1 MATRR
6 RRAAG
11 ARKAITRG
19 RAKPARGAARFRRLT
34 QLSSDWYW
42 EQDAAFRLTFMSSYI
57 DERTGL
63 DASSYLGRK
72 RWEQPALNLTEADWE
87 RHRAQLERREPFRD
101 FEIQRAAGDGHS
113 VWLSLSGE
121 PVFDGRGRF
130 KGYRGVGR
138 DVTAQKR
145 AEALTRLE
153 HALAREL
160 AQAATA
166 SDGVR
171 AALRLVCDAED
182 WDAGRCFRVDPATG
196 ELTYTEGWFT
206 REGDIEQLLRGSR
219 VLWQAGKP
227 VWSTDLPRAQGGRF
241 GAFAIPVVSRERT
254 IAMLTFS
261 GHTQREPDKA
271 FLDAAPAIGSL
282 FGQFLQR
289 KDAEE
294 ALRLSEA
301 RFRSLTQLSSDFF
314 WESDA
319 QHRLTSL
326 VHGPSAA
333 STPVGY
339 ALVGKAPWEIPAVR
353 PDHAGWQAHKAT
365 LESRLPFRD
374 FEVARALPDGG
385 TRYFSVSGQPHYD
398 ARGNF
403 VGYRG
408 VGRDITEIAL
418 ARERIA
424 SLAYSDPLTGL
435 ANRVSLAPALD
446 QAIERAKRH
455 GGKIAG
461 VFIDLD
467 GFKQI
472 NDRHGHAAGDAYL
485 VEVAQRLRRQVRASD
500 LVSRLGGDEFFV
512 MLEGVQDMLG
522 VERVVVKL
530 IDALRK
536 PYVGIGDAARRVSA
550 TLGVSLFPDDAP
562 DATALIQHAD
572 EAMYTAK
579 QAGKNAYCLY
589 STGKKPVP
597 PAPNGADA
605 AIRSPDPLAGAA
617 RPE

>member
-1 MATRR
+1 MAIPNTASDGPVPPQERH
-6 RRAAG
+6 
-11 ARKAITRG
+11 
-19 RAKPARGAARFRRLT
+19 PASLIE
-34 QLSSDWYW
+34 LLSDWYW
-42 EQDAAFRLTFMSSYI
+42 EQDAEFRFTVV
-57 DERTGL
+57 
-63 DASSYLGRK
+63 ASKRPENPADPFPYVGRK
-72 RWEQPALNLTEADWE
+72 HWDQPALNLTEADWE
-87 RHRAQLERREPFRD
+87 RHRAQLEWHQPFRD
-101 FEIQRAAGDGHS
+101 FEVQHAAEDGRL
-113 VWLSLSGE
+113 VWLSISGE
-121 PVFDGRGRF
+121 PVFDDAGTF

-138 DVTAQKR
+138 DVTTQKR

-153 HALAREL
+153 HAIAREL
-160 AQAATA
+160 AQAGTA

-171 AALRLVCDAED
+171 AALRLICDAEN
-182 WDAGRCFRVDPATG
+182 WDAGRCFRVDPASG

-206 REGDIEQLLRGSR
+206 REGEIEQLLRGSR

-227 VWSTDLPRAQGGRF
+227 VLSTDLPRAQGGRF

-254 IAMLTFS
+254 IAMVTFS
-261 GHTQREPDKA
+261 GHTKREPDKA
-271 FLDAAPAIGSL
+271 FLDAAPAIGGL

-319 QHRLTSL
+319 QHRLSSL
-326 VHGPSAA
+326 VHGPGAA
-333 STPVGY
+333 STPIGY

-374 FEVARALPDGG
+374 FEVARAAPDGG

-408 VGRDITEIAL
+408 VGRDVTEIAI

-446 QAIERAKRH
+446 QAIERGKRH

-512 MLEGVQDMLG
+512 MLEGVQDMVG

-536 PYVGIGDAARRVSA
+536 PYVGVGDTARRVSA
-550 TLGVSLFPDDAP
+550 TLGVSIFPDDAP
-562 DATALIQHAD
+562 DATTLIQHAD

-597 PAPNGADA
+597 PAPSLQTEGADA
-605 AIRSPDPLAGAA
+605 AIRSPDPLPGAA

>member
-1 MATRR
+1 MAIPNTASDGPAPPQE
-6 RRAAG
+6 RAS
-11 ARKAITRG
+11 TS
-19 RAKPARGAARFRRLT
+19 LVE
-34 QLSSDWYW
+34 LLSDWYW
-42 EQDAAFRLTFMSSYI
+42 EQDAEFRFTVVSTRRPENSADPFPYV
-57 DERTGL
+57 
-63 DASSYLGRK
+63 GRK
-72 RWEQPALNLTEADWE
+72 HWEQPALNLSDADWE
-87 RHRAQLERREPFRD
+87 RHRAQLEWHQPFRD
-101 FEIQRAAGDGHS
+101 FEVQHATDDGRV
-113 VWLSLSGE
+113 VWISLSGE
-121 PVFDGRGRF
+121 PMFDDSGAF

-138 DVTAQKR
+138 DITAQKR
-145 AEALTRLE
+145 NEELSRLE
-153 HALAREL
+153 HAIAREL

-166 SDGVR
+166 TDGVR
-171 AALRLVCDAED
+171 AALRLICDAEG
-182 WDAGRCFRVDPATG
+182 WDAGRCFRVDPANG

-206 REGDIEQLLRGSR
+206 RESDIEQLLRGSR

-227 VWSTDLPRAQGGRF
+227 VWSTDLPRAKGGRF
-241 GAFAIPVVSRERT
+241 GAFAIPVVSQQKT

-261 GHTQREPDKA
+261 GHTAREPDKPFA
-271 FLDAAPAIGSL
+271 DAAPAIGSL

-289 KDAEE
+289 KDAED
-294 ALRLSEA
+294 ALRSSEA

-314 WESDA
+314 WESDP
-319 QHRLTSL
+319 QHRLKNV

-333 STPVGY
+333 AAPVGY
-339 ALVGKAPWEIPAVR
+339 AAVGKAPWEIAAVR
-353 PDHAGWQAHKAT
+353 PDHAGWQTHRQT

-374 FEVARALPDGG
+374 FEVARAVPDGG
-385 TRYFSVSGQPHYD
+385 VRYFAVSGQPHYD
-398 ARGNF
+398 LRGNF
-403 VGYRG
+403 LGYRG
-408 VGRDITEIAL
+408 VGRDVTEIAL

-455 GGKIAG
+455 NGKIAG

-472 NDRHGHAAGDAYL
+472 NDRHGHAAGDAFL
-485 VEVAQRLRRQVRASD
+485 VEVAQRLRRHVRASD
-500 LVSRLGGDEFFV
+500 LVARFGGDEFFV
-512 MLEGVQDMLG
+512 MLEGVQDLVV

-536 PYVGIGDAARRVSA
+536 PYVGIGEAQRRVSA

-562 DATALIQHAD
+562 DATTLIQHAD

-597 PAPNGADA
+597 PAPSGINAGADA
-605 AIRSPDPLAGAA
+605 AIRMPDSLGSAA